1 MANLTDLVQERL
13 TGRGASYRIRTPLDR
28 FGPPATRALGELY
41 RLGVLGVLARTAVTA
56 GTAGTAGTASSEPK
70 GAYSYQAVRPTPRPA
85 RPGPRSG
92 SATPAPMAPM
102 APSHPQDDVTAM
114 AAQGV
119 PIDRIEDYIDRLPL
133 EHDELSAL
141 WLLAWSQRA
150 RAETALRGPR

>member
-28 FGPPATRALGELY
+28 FGLPATRALGELY

-56 GTAGTAGTASSEPK
+56 ATASREPK

-85 RPGPRSG
+85 RPGPRGG
-92 SATPAPMAPM
+92 SATPAPV

-114 AAQGV
+114 AARGV

-133 EHDELSAL
+133 EDDELSAL
-141 WLLAWSQRA
+141 WLLAWSQRPS
-150 RAETALRGPR
+150 AETALRGPR

>member
-56 GTAGTAGTASSEPK
+56 ATASREPK
-70 GAYSYQAVRPTPRPA
+70 GAYSYQAVRPAPRPA

-92 SATPAPMAPM
+92 SATPMAPM
-102 APSHPQDDVTAM
+102 APSHPADDVTAM

>member
-28 FGPPATRALGELY
+28 FGLPATRALGELY

-56 GTAGTAGTASSEPK
+56 ATASREPK

-102 APSHPQDDVTAM
+102 APSHPADDVTAM